1 MNISNEILE
10 KYHLNTCT
18 AEERRMVEEWLFN
31 TDADDLDITALPVDK
46 NSLKQEMWQ
55 EIETVLPQEVKP
67 LPKRSN
73 VYFMWKGAIAA
84 SLLIALAGTIV
95 YFAFAHKPAPQTEF
109 VELNN
114 PSAIQ
119 VKHIDA
125 TGYNVS
131 LGPNTI
137 AKINSSDGM
146 IDLTGSILIS
156 PKKDIDL
163 VFEGT
168 DKKVTLLK
176 GQTYIILKNK
186 TGVKSIIVISERNL
200 MDLPP
205 VMQKQLSAQFD
216 I

>member
-1 MNISNEILE
+1 MNNQLLE

-18 AEERRMVEEWLFN
+18 AEERKMVEEWLFN
-31 TDADDLDITALPVDK
+31 TDVDELDAISLPENK
-46 NSLKQEMWQ
+46 NDIKQAMWQ
-55 EIETVLPQEVKP
+55 NIETAMPQVIKP

-73 VYFMWKGAIAA
+73 TYFIWKGAIAA
-84 SLLIALAGTIV
+84 SVFMAMAAAIA
-95 YFAFAHKPAPQTEF
+95 YFVFANRSIGQADF

-114 PSAIQ
+114 PSALH

-125 TGYNVS
+125 TGYDVAV
-131 LGPNTI
+131 GPNTN
-137 AKINSSDGM
+137 AKINNDDGM

-168 DKKVTLLK
+168 SKKVTLLK

-186 TGVKSIIVISERNL
+186 TGIKSIIVISERNL

>member
-1 MNISNEILE
+1 MNISNELLE

-18 AEERRMVEEWLFN
+18 AEERSMVEEWLFN
-31 TDADDLDITALPVDK
+31 TDVDDLDTTMLTRDK
-46 NSLKQEMWQ
+46 NSLKHEMWQ
-55 EIETVLPQEVKP
+55 EIETTLPKAVKP
-67 LPKRSN
+67 LPKRSH

-84 SLLIALAGTIV
+84 SVFIALAVTVI
-95 YFAFAHKPAPQTEF
+95 YFLFSNRSTTQTEF
-109 VELNN
+109 LELNN
-114 PSAIQ
+114 PSALH

-137 AKINSSDGM
+137 AKINNNDGM

-156 PKKDIDL
+156 PKKDINL
-163 VFEGT
+163 IFEGT

-205 VMQKQLSAQFD
+205 VMQKQLSTQFD

>member
-1 MNISNEILE
+1 MSNELLE

-18 AEERRMVEEWLFN
+18 AEERKMVEEWLFN
-31 TDADDLDITALPVDK
+31 TDVDELDTIDLAEDK
-46 NSLKQEMWQ
+46 NILKQAMWQ
-55 EIETVLPQEVKP
+55 DIETAMPQVIKS
-67 LPKRSN
+67 LPKRSHI
-73 VYFMWKGAIAA
+73 YFMWKGAVAACVCIAVA
-84 SLLIALAGTIV
+84 VAVA
-95 YFAFAHKPAPQTEF
+95 YFVFANRSIGQDDF
-109 VELNN
+109 VQLNN
-114 PSAIQ
+114 PSALH

-125 TGYNVS
+125 VGYDVAV
-131 LGPNTI
+131 GPNTI
-137 AKINSSDGM
+137 AKINNSDGM
-146 IDLTGSILIS
+146 IDLTGSMLIS

-168 DKKVTLLK
+168 SKKVTLLK

-186 TGVKSIIVISERNL
+186 TGIKSIIVISERNL

>member
-1 MNISNEILE
+1 MNISNELLE
-10 KYHLNTCT
+10 KYHLNTCS
-18 AEERRMVEEWLFN
+18 AEERKMVEEWLFN
-31 TDADDLDITALPVDK
+31 TDVDELDTVNLADDK
-46 NSLKQEMWQ
+46 NILKQEMWR
-55 EIETVLPQEVKP
+55 EIEMVMPQTAQP
-67 LPKRSN
+67 IPKRSHT
-73 VYFMWKGAIAA
+73 YFIWKGAIAA
-84 SLLIALAGTIV
+84 SLFIAIAGAISYLVIANKTTAQNDFLA
-95 YFAFAHKPAPQTEF
+95 
-109 VELNN
+109 LNN
-114 PSAIQ
+114 SSAIH

-125 TGYNVS
+125 KGYDVAI
-131 LGPNTI
+131 GPNTF
-137 AKINSSDGM
+137 ARINNSDGM

-168 DKKVTLLK
+168 TKKVTLLK

-186 TGVKSIIVISERNL
+186 TGLKSIIVISERNL

>member
-1 MNISNEILE
+1 MNISNELLE
-10 KYHLNTCT
+10 KYHLNTCS
-18 AEERRMVEEWLFN
+18 AQERQRVEEWLFN
-31 TDADDLDITALPVDK
+31 TDVDELETKGLAEDK
-46 NSLKQEMWQ
+46 NTLKQAMWQ
-55 EIETVLPQEVKP
+55 EIETVMPHEIKL

-73 VYFMWKGAIAA
+73 TYFMWKGAIAA
-84 SLLIALAGTIV
+84 SVFIALAGAIT
-95 YFAFAHKPAPQTEF
+95 YFMFANKSIKQADF
-109 VELNN
+109 LELNN
-114 PSAIQ
+114 PSALH

-125 TGYNVS
+125 KGYDVAV
-131 LGPNTI
+131 GPNTI
-137 AKINSSDGM
+137 AKINNNDGM

-186 TGVKSIIVISERNL
+186 TGVKSIVVISERNL

-205 VMQKQLSAQFD
+205 VMQKQLSSQFD

>member
-1 MNISNEILE
+1 MNISQELLE
-10 KYHLNTCT
+10 KYHLNTCS
-18 AEERRMVEEWLFN
+18 AEERQRVEEWLFN
-31 TDADDLDITALPVDK
+31 TDVEELNTVALAKDK
-46 NSLKQEMWQ
+46 NALKQEMWQ
-55 EIETVLPQEVKP
+55 EIETVMPQAIKP

-73 VYFMWKGAIAA
+73 TYFMWKGAIAA
-84 SLLIALAGTIV
+84 SVFMAMAGVIA
-95 YFAFAHKPAPQTEF
+95 YFIMANKSIGQADFL
-109 VELNN
+109 ELNN
-114 PSAIQ
+114 PSARY

-125 TGYNVS
+125 KGYDVAI
-131 LGPNTI
+131 GPNTV
-137 AKINSSDGM
+137 AKINNSDGM

-156 PKKDIDL
+156 PKKDINL

-168 DKKVTLLK
+168 DKKITLLK

-186 TGVKSIIVISERNL
+186 TGVKSIVVISERNL

>member
-1 MNISNEILE
+1 MNISNELLE

-31 TDADDLDITALPVDK
+31 TDVGDLDTTILTQDK
-46 NSLKQEMWQ
+46 NSIKQEIWQ
-55 EIETVLPQEVKP
+55 EIETVLPQAVKP

-73 VYFMWKGAIAA
+73 AYLMWKGAIAA
-84 SLLIALAGTIV
+84 AVLITIAGTIV
-95 YFAFAHKPAPQTEF
+95 YFVFASKPVAQADYLA
-109 VELNN
+109 LNN
-114 PSAIQ
+114 PSALH
-119 VKHIDA
+119 VKYIDA
-125 TGYNVS
+125 TGYDVA
-131 LGPNTI
+131 LGPNTT
-137 AKINSSDGM
+137 AKINNIDGM
-146 IDLTGSILIS
+146 IDLTGSIMIS
-156 PKKDIDL
+156 PKKDISL

-205 VMQKQLSAQFD
+205 VMQKQLSTQFD

>member
-1 MNISNEILE
+1 MNNQLLE

-18 AEERRMVEEWLFN
+18 AEERKMVEEWLFN
-31 TDADDLDITALPVDK
+31 TDVDGLDTVSLPENK
-46 NSLKQEMWQ
+46 NDIKQAMWRD
-55 EIETVLPQEVKP
+55 IETVMPEVIKP
-67 LPKRSN
+67 LPKRSSI
-73 VYFMWKGAIAA
+73 YFMWKGAIAA
-84 SLLIALAGTIV
+84 SVFIAMAATIA
-95 YFAFAHKPAPQTEF
+95 YFVFANRSIGQADL

-114 PSAIQ
+114 PSARY

-125 TGYNVS
+125 TGYDVAV
-131 LGPNTI
+131 GPNTI
-137 AKINSSDGM
+137 AKINNNDGM
-146 IDLTGSILIS
+146 IDLTGSMLIS
-156 PKKDIDL
+156 PKKDINL

-168 DKKVTLLK
+168 SKKVTLLK